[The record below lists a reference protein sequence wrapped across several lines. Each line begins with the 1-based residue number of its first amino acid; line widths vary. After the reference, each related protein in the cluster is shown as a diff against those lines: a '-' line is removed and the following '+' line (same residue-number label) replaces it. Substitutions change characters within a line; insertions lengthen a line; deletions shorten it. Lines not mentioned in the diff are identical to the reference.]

1 MYSDRVS
8 GVVIPFPRAAR
19 AASIYQPASML
30 AAPRSGAAQLAM
42 LAREA
47 FHIAVKAQAIVAEAV
62 VLVALAVLA
71 ALQMILLLTAFGWHS
86 A

>member
-1 MYSDRVS
+1 
-8 GVVIPFPRAAR
+8 
-19 AASIYQPASML
+19 
-30 AAPRSGAAQLAM
+30 M